1 MFIDKMNK
9 IGWKE
14 VVGMPAISVSIQPE
28 IISWALGQAREEQ
41 LGTKLMNNIKQWLDG
56 TKTPTF
62 NQIEDFSRKANI
74 PLGYFFLQTPP
85 VEQLQLI
92 EYRTVDSAE
101 LAHPSRNLIDTI
113 HEMESVQAWMK
124 EYRQETGFDVLP
136 VVGSLKGDDGFK
148 HIAET
153 IRNNLD
159 LSNIWYESCTNMN
172 VAFNYVRSRLEECGI
187 VVMLN
192 GVVGKNTHRTLSID
206 EFRAFAMVDE
216 WAPLIFI
223 NGADSQ
229 GARLFSLFHEIAHI
243 WLGENDLY
251 NDRGNSREVKP
262 IEILCNAVAGELM
275 VPFDKFL
282 DEWNA
287 AAYAASREKIKNLAK
302 HFKCGESVI
311 ARKAFD
317 AKKISYDLY
326 KSIIDDAIEAY
337 RQMKENKESNGGN
350 YYNTMGN
357 RLDGCFVRALCE
369 SINSGRTTYSEAYR
383 LTNTSRKTFSE
394 IALRLG
400 GVV

>member
-1 MFIDKMNK
+1 
-9 IGWKE
+9 
-14 VVGMPAISVSIQPE
+14 MPAISVNIQPE
-28 IISWALGQAREEQ
+28 IISWALGQTGEEQ

-92 EYRTVDSAE
+92 EYRTVDSVE

-136 VVGSLKGDDGFK
+136 VVGSLRGNDDFK

-159 LSNIWYESCTNMN
+159 LRDIWYESCTNMN
-172 VAFNYVRSRLEECGI
+172 AAFNYVRSRLEDCGI
-187 VVMLN
+187 MVMLN
-192 GVVGKNTHRTLSID
+192 GVVGKNTHRMLSVD

-251 NDRGNSREVKP
+251 NDRGNSHEVKP

-282 DEWNA
+282 AEWNA
-287 AAYAASREKIKNLAK
+287 AAYADTRAKIKNLAK
-302 HFKCGESVI
+302 HFRCGESVI

-317 AKKISYDLY
+317 VKKISYDLY
-326 KSIIDDAIEAY
+326 KNIIDDAIEAY

-369 SINSGRTTYSEAYR
+369 SINSGRTTYSEAYQ

-394 IALRLG
+394 VALRLG